1 MRKLQTQYAD
11 CIYKNGDDD
20 SWEVRRPKILDIEG
34 QGQSHGSF
42 IIERYIMK
50 INEFIQ
56 KYRKV
61 KKLVPGMT
69 SSHTPHVICKDG
81 FKMSVQAGQ
90 SLYSAPK
97 DVTDSYEEVEV
108 GFPSTE
114 ESLLTT
120 YAEDEENLCGTV
132 YGYVPCSIIDE
143 VIEKH
148 GGIDESKIEALSNE
162 K

>member
-1 MRKLQTQYAD
+1 MK
-11 CIYKNGDDD
+11 IFGKNG
-20 SWEVRRPKILDIEG
+20 K
-34 QGQSHGSF
+34 
-42 IIERYIMK
+42 MK

-61 KKLVPGMT
+61 RKLVPGMT

-90 SLYSAPK
+90 SLYSTPK
-97 DVTDSYEEVEV
+97 DVADDYEEAEV

-114 ESLLTT
+114 ETLLTT
-120 YAEDEENLCGTV
+120 YAEDNDNLCDTV

-148 GGIDESKIEALSNE
+148 GGIDEEAIVDMKE
-162 K
+162 VA

>member
-1 MRKLQTQYAD
+1 
-11 CIYKNGDDD
+11 
-20 SWEVRRPKILDIEG
+20 
-34 QGQSHGSF
+34 
-42 IIERYIMK
+42 MK

-69 SSHTPHVICKDG
+69 ISHNPHVICKDG
-81 FKMSVQAGQ
+81 FEMSVQAGQ
-90 SLYSAPK
+90 SLYSEPR
-97 DVTDSYEEVEV
+97 DVVDSYEEAEV

-114 ESLLTT
+114 ESLLPS

-132 YGYVPCSIIDE
+132 YGYVPCSVIDE

-148 GGIDESKIEALSNE
+148 GGIDESKIEVL
-162 K
+162 

>member
-1 MRKLQTQYAD
+1 MK
-11 CIYKNGDDD
+11 IFGKNG
-20 SWEVRRPKILDIEG
+20 K
-34 QGQSHGSF
+34 
-42 IIERYIMK
+42 MK

-61 KKLVPGMT
+61 RKLVPGMT

-90 SLYSAPK
+90 SLYSTPK
-97 DVTDSYEEVEV
+97 DVADDYEEAEV

-114 ESLLTT
+114 ETLLTT
-120 YAEDEENLCGTV
+120 YAEDNNNLCDTV

-148 GGIDESKIEALSNE
+148 GGIDESKIDLLG
-162 K
+162 KRL

>member
-1 MRKLQTQYAD
+1 
-11 CIYKNGDDD
+11 
-20 SWEVRRPKILDIEG
+20 
-34 QGQSHGSF
+34 
-42 IIERYIMK
+42 MK

-69 SSHTPHVICKDG
+69 SSVTPHIVCKAG
-81 FKMSVQAGQ
+81 FEMSVQAGQ
-90 SLYSAPK
+90 SLYSEPR
-97 DVTDSYEEVEV
+97 DVVDSYEEAEV

-114 ESLLTT
+114 ESLLTS

-148 GGIDESKIEALSNE
+148 GGIDESKIEVI
-162 K
+162 

>member
-1 MRKLQTQYAD
+1 
-11 CIYKNGDDD
+11 
-20 SWEVRRPKILDIEG
+20 
-34 QGQSHGSF
+34 
-42 IIERYIMK
+42 MK

-61 KKLVPGMT
+61 KKLIPGMT
-69 SSHTPHVICKDG
+69 SSYNPHVICKDG

-90 SLYSAPK
+90 SLYSDPQ
-97 DVTDSYEEVEV
+97 DVADSYEEAEV

-114 ESLLTT
+114 ESLLTS

-148 GGIDESKIEALSNE
+148 GGIDESKIIPIIKE
-162 K
+162 

>member
-1 MRKLQTQYAD
+1 
-11 CIYKNGDDD
+11 
-20 SWEVRRPKILDIEG
+20 
-34 QGQSHGSF
+34 
-42 IIERYIMK
+42 MK

-69 SSHTPHVICKDG
+69 SSHTPHLICKDG

-90 SLYSAPK
+90 SLYSDQK
-97 DVTDSYEEVEV
+97 DVTDSYEEAEV

-132 YGYVPCSIIDE
+132 YGYVPCSIIEE

-148 GGIDESKIEALSNE
+148 GGIDESKIEALTNE

>member
-1 MRKLQTQYAD
+1 MK
-11 CIYKNGDDD
+11 IFGKNG
-20 SWEVRRPKILDIEG
+20 K
-34 QGQSHGSF
+34 
-42 IIERYIMK
+42 MK

-61 KKLVPGMT
+61 RKLVPGMT

-90 SLYSAPK
+90 SLYSTPK
-97 DVTDSYEEVEV
+97 DVADDYEEAEV
-108 GFPSTE
+108 GYPSTE
-114 ESLLTT
+114 ETLLTT
-120 YAEDEENLCGTV
+120 YAEDNNNLCDTV

-148 GGIDESKIEALSNE
+148 GGIDEEAIVDM
-162 K
+162 KAVA

>member
-1 MRKLQTQYAD
+1 
-11 CIYKNGDDD
+11 
-20 SWEVRRPKILDIEG
+20 
-34 QGQSHGSF
+34 
-42 IIERYIMK
+42 MK

-56 KYRKV
+56 KHRKV
-61 KKLVPGMT
+61 EKLVPGMT
-69 SSHTPHVICKDG
+69 RTYNPHVICKDG

-90 SLYSAPK
+90 SLYSEPR
-97 DVTDSYEEVEV
+97 DVADSYEEAEV
-108 GFPSTE
+108 GYPSTE

-120 YAEDEENLCGTV
+120 YAEDNENLCGTV

-148 GGIDESKIEALSNE
+148 GGIDESKIKALSNE

>member
-1 MRKLQTQYAD
+1 
-11 CIYKNGDDD
+11 
-20 SWEVRRPKILDIEG
+20 
-34 QGQSHGSF
+34 
-42 IIERYIMK
+42 MK

-61 KKLVPGMT
+61 RKLVPGMT
-69 SSHTPHVICKDG
+69 SSHTPHVVCKDG

-90 SLYSAPK
+90 SLYSTPK
-97 DVTDSYEEVEV
+97 DVADDYEEAEDD
-108 GFPSTE
+108 FPSTE

-120 YAEDEENLCGTV
+120 YAEDNNNLCDTV

-148 GGIDESKIEALSNE
+148 GGINESKIETF
-162 K
+162 KK

>member
-1 MRKLQTQYAD
+1 
-11 CIYKNGDDD
+11 
-20 SWEVRRPKILDIEG
+20 
-34 QGQSHGSF
+34 
-42 IIERYIMK
+42 MK

-69 SSHTPHVICKDG
+69 TSRTPHVVCKDG

-90 SLYSAPK
+90 SLYSEPR
-97 DVTDSYEEVEV
+97 DVADHYEEAEV

-114 ESLLTT
+114 ESLLTS
-120 YAEDEENLCGTV
+120 YADDEYNLCGTV

-148 GGIDESKIEALSNE
+148 GGIDESKIEVL
-162 K
+162 

>member
-1 MRKLQTQYAD
+1 MK
-11 CIYKNGDDD
+11 IFGKNG
-20 SWEVRRPKILDIEG
+20 K
-34 QGQSHGSF
+34 
-42 IIERYIMK
+42 MK

-69 SSHTPHVICKDG
+69 SSHTPHVVCKDG

-90 SLYSAPK
+90 SLYSTPK
-97 DVTDSYEEVEV
+97 DVADDYEEAEV

-120 YAEDEENLCGTV
+120 YAEDNNNLCDTV